1 MLVKR
6 NEPASA
12 PEAQSASGGEL
23 SSDKPEQKAFSQR
36 TVLGRSWDFEW
47 AKSLD
52 AFNEWVAWEWIA
64 GVVFVVTLIASYFLN
79 RDRYALKGSLEE
91 SLEGSEQAWWDGERK
106 IRPHEAED
114 KVKSIERSMGVRIY
128 ACATN
133 LTRSFDRIF
142 RLHRW
147 IHHGPI

>member
-1 MLVKR
+1 MLIER
-6 NEPASA
+6 NEPASEL
-12 PEAQSASGGEL
+12 EAQSASSGEL
-23 SSDKPEQKAFSQR
+23 SSDKSEQKAAF
-36 TVLGRSWDFEW
+36 TEGGTWTGSWDFEW

-106 IRPHEAED
+106 IRPDEAED
-114 KVKSIERSMGVRIY
+114 K
-128 ACATN
+128 
-133 LTRSFDRIF
+133 
-142 RLHRW
+142 
-147 IHHGPI
+147 

>member
-1 MLVKR
+1 MLFER
-6 NEPASA
+6 DGPAPE

-23 SSDKPEQKAFSQR
+23 SSDESEQKAAF
-36 TVLGRSWDFEW
+36 TEDGTWTGSWDFEW

-79 RDRYALKGSLEE
+79 RDRYALKGNLEE

-106 IRPHEAED
+106 IRPDEAED
-114 KVKSIERSMGVRIY
+114 K
-128 ACATN
+128 
-133 LTRSFDRIF
+133 
-142 RLHRW
+142 
-147 IHHGPI
+147 